1 MESHRHPEYEQTF
14 NRIATVLDVIVESQS
29 KHVQEMAEIRE
40 AQSKHEQE
48 MAEIREVHARLEQTV
63 EKLGQTVDRASILIE
78 RLAIKSAENED
89 KLNALINLMDQH
101 INEHR
106 RDG

>member
-1 MESHRHPEYEQTF
+1 MESHKHPEYEQTF

-29 KHVQEMAEIRE
+29 KHVQEMADIRE
-40 AQSKHEQE
+40 A
-48 MAEIREVHARLEQTV
+48 HARLER
-63 EKLGQTVDRASILIE
+63 TVDRAGALIE

-106 RDG
+106 RDT